1 MTATLQ
7 KRRSSALIEGPHR
20 AGARAMLRA
29 CGLRDD
35 DFSKPLIG
43 VANTWIE
50 IGPCNYHLRELAAH
64 VKDGIRAA
72 GGTPLEFNTVSIS
85 DGITMGTEG
94 MRASLISREVITDS
108 IELVTRG
115 NLFDALV
122 VLVGCDK
129 TIPAG
134 VMALAR
140 LNIPG
145 LVLYGGSIAP
155 GKFEGHSVTIQ
166 DVYEAI
172 GSFDHGGMTQA
183 RFNALESAACPGA
196 GACGGQFT
204 ANTMALVC
212 EFLGIAPM
220 GLSSVPATD
229 AGKAHA
235 GKRAGE
241 LVMDLFK
248 KNITPSQI
256 ITKSAIENA
265 IAGVAATGGSTN
277 SVLHL
282 LAIASEA
289 RVPLTIDDFDRISAR
304 VPIIADLKP
313 GGRFVATDLFAAGGT
328 PLVAKRLVDAKLLR
342 ADALTV
348 TGKTIGEEA
357 ATAKETPKQEVVVQT
372 GSPLK
377 STGGLVILKGNIAP
391 DGCVIKVAG
400 HNIQSFRGT
409 ARVFDNEEAAFA
421 AIEKNQIK
429 AGDVVVIRY
438 EGPRGGPG
446 MREMLAVTA
455 ALVGAGL
462 SDSVALLTDGR
473 FSGATHGIMAGH
485 AAPEAAV
492 GGPIAAVADGDTI
505 VFDISNRKISAEL
518 TDAEIQKRLA
528 SWKPPAPRFT
538 HGVMAKYAL
547 LVSSA
552 SLGAVTALPSSF
564 ASPATQSVSTGASQ
578 TQSGR
583 TS

>member
-1 MTATLQ
+1 MQEQNREVLNVTQ
-7 KRRSSALIEGPHR
+7 PSPKPRSHALIDGANR

-29 CGLRDD
+29 CGLRDE
-35 DFSKPLIG
+35 DFAKPLIG

-50 IGPCNYHLRELAAH
+50 IGPCNYHLRELAEH
-64 VKDGIRAA
+64 VKTGVRAA

-155 GKFEGHSVTIQ
+155 GQYNGHAVTVQ

-172 GSFDHGGMTQA
+172 GMHARGKMTDAQ
-183 RFNALESAACPGA
+183 LKSIETTACPGA

-220 GLSSVPATD
+220 GLSSVPAVDTHKAE
-229 AGKAHA
+229 AGR
-235 GKRAGE
+235 RAGE
-241 LVMDLFK
+241 LVMDLLRR
-248 KNITPSQI
+248 NVTPRQI
-256 ITKSAIENA
+256 ISKAAIENA

-282 LAIASEA
+282 LAIANEA
-289 RVPLTIDDFDRISAR
+289 GIPLSIDDFDRISSR
-304 VPIIADLKP
+304 TPIVADMKP
-313 GGRFVATDLFAAGGT
+313 AGRFMATDLFAAGGT
-328 PLVAKRLVDAKLLR
+328 ALVAKRLLDAKLMHGECI
-342 ADALTV
+342 TV
-348 TGKTIGEEA
+348 TGRTIAQEA
-357 ATAKETPKQEVVVQT
+357 AAAKEAPKQEVVRT
-372 GSPLK
+372 LDAPMK
-377 STGGLVILKGNIAP
+377 PTGGLVILKGNLAP
-391 DGCVIKVAG
+391 EGCVIKVAG
-400 HNIQSFRGT
+400 HDIQKFRGP

-421 AIEKNQIK
+421 AVEDGGIK

-438 EGPRGGPG
+438 EGPKGGPG

-462 SDSVALLTDGR
+462 GESVALLTDGR
-473 FSGATHGIMAGH
+473 FSGATHGFMAGH
-485 AAPEAAV
+485 VAPEAAV
-492 GGPIAAVADGDTI
+492 GGPIAAVRDGDVI
-505 VFDISNRKISAEL
+505 VFDIAKRTLGVEL
-518 TDAEIQKRLA
+518 TDAEIQKRLS
-528 SWKPPAPRFT
+528 SWKAPAPRFT
-538 HGVMAKYAL
+538 DGVMAKYAL
-547 LVSSA
+547 LVSSP
-552 SLGAVTALPSSF
+552 SVGAVTSVPKHF
-564 ASPATQSVSTGASQ
+564 AAAAQ
-578 TQSGR
+578 TVARSL
-583 TS
+583 